1 MFFLVLAAQ
10 LAGSALSPA
19 RDSVYAT
26 AALREVVAR
35 AAVENRVPPAAL
47 RGYRSHIESE
57 LGLMVRDTLGREL
70 TAQIEQIATAATWRR
85 SGQYELHVEGYRS
98 QSVGIPYSTL
108 NTVHAWTVPTLYGER
123 LLLGAYPGGSRD
135 TVVGVHPFAP
145 DRDAYYRFTGGDTV
159 AVLRAGDRRIPV
171 VRIRVVP
178 TFHGDTRLAAFDGEI
193 DLDAQRF
200 QIIRMR
206 GRFVIL
212 GKPTTKERR
221 LRWMGVVG
229 VAYIEFVNAEVDGK
243 YWLPAS
249 QRTEFQAN
257 VPFLGRTRP
266 VFRLMSRM
274 SNVVVDDTGPPPP
287 DSLGRPRISV
297 TWAPADSVSAFHDW
311 ERPIGQ
317 QTESVHADDFDDVA
331 PPQWRADG
339 PPRLNLYPNST
350 SRILRF
356 NRVEGLFTGIAPSV
370 DFRSAAPGVT
380 ASLYGGWAWSEQ
392 TVRGGGSL
400 TYERGENT
408 FGARAERELASTND
422 FTPTLGGDGGLNAL
436 LTSLDDFD
444 YVDRRTAFASVTHAL
459 GKVDVG
465 FLTLQLG
472 AGDDRPEHARLSQ
485 GLVRGS
491 GFRPNRGVSDGSY
504 AVGMADVEI
513 HPGVRGD
520 FVQPGLGVRAHY
532 EAAAGTL
539 SWQRLELGI
548 SARRYAGP
556 FTFTAGADGG
566 LLLGGTPPPQQLFEL
581 GGNESLPG
589 YDYKQFAGDRAALF
603 RTFMSYRLPVLRRP
617 FRVRRFLLPGIAP
630 GIAVGAQ
637 GGWTEISSPAAQ
649 RAVNLLG
656 AGWSATPVSVATGGA
671 RATVGGGI
679 TLFSDVLH
687 VGIARPVDH
696 AAPWKLVAGVGLVF

>member
-1 MFFLVLAAQ
+1 MLFLILAAQ
-10 LAGSALSPA
+10 LARSVPA
-19 RDSVYAT
+19 RDSTYAT
-26 AALREVVAR
+26 PALREVIAR
-35 AAVENRVPPAAL
+35 AAVANHVPPAAL

-57 LGLMVRDTLGREL
+57 LSLMVRDTLGREL
-70 TAQIEQIATAATWRR
+70 TAQIEQIATAATWQRTGR
-85 SGQYELHVEGYRS
+85 YDLHVEGYRS
-98 QSVGIPYSTL
+98 QSIGIPYSTL

-145 DRDAYYRFTGGDTV
+145 DRDSYYRFTGGDTV
-159 AVLRAGDRRIPV
+159 TVLHAGARDIPV

-178 TFHGDTRLAAFDGEI
+178 AFHGDTRLAAFDGEI

-212 GKPTTKERR
+212 GKPTASERR
-221 LRWMGVVG
+221 MRWLGVIG
-229 VAYIEFVNAEVDGK
+229 VAYVEFVNAEVDGK
-243 YWLPAS
+243 YWLPAF

-257 VPFLGRTRP
+257 VPLLGRTRP
-266 VFRLMSRM
+266 VFRLMSTI
-274 SNVVVDDTGPPPP
+274 SNIVVDDTGPPTA
-287 DSLGRPRISV
+287 DSLGRPRFTV
-297 TWAPADSVSAFHDW
+297 TWAPADSVSAFRDW
-311 ERPIGQ
+311 NRPLGE
-317 QTESVHADDFDDVA
+317 QTESVHADDFNDVA
-331 PPQWRADG
+331 PDVWRADG
-339 PPRLNLYPNST
+339 PPRLNLFPNST
-350 SRILRF
+350 RRILRF

-370 DFRSAAPGVT
+370 DFRSVAPGVS
-380 ASLYGGWAWSEQ
+380 AAVDGGWAWSEA
-392 TVRGGGSL
+392 TVRGGGSV
-400 TYERGENT
+400 TYERGENR
-408 FGARAERELASTND
+408 FGLRAERELVSTND
-422 FTPTLGGDGGLNAL
+422 FAPTLGGDGGVNAL

-444 YVDRRTAFASVTHAL
+444 YVDRRSAFASVTHTL

-465 FLTLQLG
+465 LLTLQAG
-472 AGDDRPEHARLSQ
+472 VGDDRSEHARLSQ
-485 GLVRGS
+485 GLIRGS
-491 GFRPNRGVSDGSY
+491 GFRPNRGVAAGSY
-504 AVGMADVEI
+504 AIGMADVEI
-513 HPGVRGD
+513 HPGIRGN

-532 EAAAGTL
+532 EGAAGTL

-566 LLLGGTPPPQQLFEL
+566 LLLGAAPPPQQLFEL
-581 GGNESLPG
+581 GGYQSLPG

-603 RTFMSYRLPVLRRP
+603 RTFMSYRLPLLRRP

-630 GIAVGAQ
+630 GIAIGAQ
-637 GGWTEISSPAAQ
+637 GGWTEISSAAAQ
-649 RAVNLLG
+649 HAVDLLG

-687 VGIARPVDH
+687 VGVARPVDH
-696 AAPWKLVAGVGLVF
+696 PAHWRFVAGFGLAF